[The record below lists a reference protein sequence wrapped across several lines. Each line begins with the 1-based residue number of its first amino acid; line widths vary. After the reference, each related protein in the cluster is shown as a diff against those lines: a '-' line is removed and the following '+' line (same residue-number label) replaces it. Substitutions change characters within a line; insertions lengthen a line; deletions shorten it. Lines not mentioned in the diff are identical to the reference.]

1 MRSSRKCLWTIL
13 FTILSVGLAVG
24 LASGQTIHYA
34 NQSTIKWDAVT
45 KYAGGASLPA
55 GTVVTYEIYLKDG
68 SQTLLGETTTTQFVV
83 TLTDYLIHNVGVRA
97 YITSGATKYYS
108 EVAWSSVD
116 GVPPFVLQVYPA
128 PAKVLNLRV
137 E

>member
-1 MRSSRKCLWTIL
+1 MKSSKRLLPLIL
-13 FTILSVGLAVG
+13 LCVVLAVG
-24 LASGQTIHYA
+24 LASAQTVHYA

-45 KYAGGASLPA
+45 KYQNGTTLPA

-68 SQTLLGETTTTQFVV
+68 SQTLLGETTNTQFVV
-83 TLTDYLIHNVGVRA
+83 TLTDYLIHDVGVRS
-97 YITSGATKYYS
+97 YITVSGTKYFS

-128 PAKVLNLRV
+128 PAKVANLKV